1 MKLNLPSIVNLAN
14 RERVLLVK
22 KCLCKESNEE
32 FNNYFKRIG
41 HKYKIRNDS
50 KSIKLP
56 PVKLELAKQG
66 FRFSGGV
73 LYNSLPMEIRDTD
86 VYGKF

>member
-1 MKLNLPSIVNLAN
+1 MDINIKSEIL
-14 RERVLLVK
+14 
-22 KCLCKESNEE
+22 
-32 FNNYFKRIG
+32 Y
-41 HKYKIRNDS
+41 S

-66 FRFSGGV
+66 FCFSGGV